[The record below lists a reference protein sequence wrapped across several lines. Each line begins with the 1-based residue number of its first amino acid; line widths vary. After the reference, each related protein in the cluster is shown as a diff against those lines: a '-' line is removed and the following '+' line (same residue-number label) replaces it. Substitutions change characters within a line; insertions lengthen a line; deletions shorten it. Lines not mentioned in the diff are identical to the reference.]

1 MKRYFLMMAVAVFA
15 VLAASGQQ
23 RQRQG
28 RTHAADT
35 VPQLV
40 RAYADSLQA
49 GRSRIDSVAV
59 ASAQTGTDAYAG
71 QYYRLFVPV
80 TFYHD
85 VVAKAFAL
93 DSSAGELDRR
103 LMDVY
108 MHRPD
113 LVQNTQSQLDRVGPV
128 LDVSHST
135 VRPKVDIVEK
145 VQPKL
150 KEEDVY
156 APVDIYVEKP
166 NFWTF
171 SGNYSLQ
178 LFQNYVSSNWYKG
191 GESNYSMLGTVTLQ
205 ANYNNKQRFRWENK
219 LEMRLGLQNSK
230 GDTLHTVRSSEDLIR
245 YTGKVG
251 LQATK
256 RWYYTL
262 QLIASTQFMRSLK
275 SNDRTVYSD
284 FLSPLYIN
292 PSLGMDYTV
301 NAFKNRLTGSIHLA
315 PIAYNLT
322 YVKDSKLAS
331 RFGVEEGKHTKYD
344 FGSEVTFDL
353 AWKIADNISWKTRLY
368 GYTSYK
374 RVLVEWENTV
384 TFIFNKYISSNVFI
398 YPRFDDGAKRGKHGY
413 MQMKEFI
420 SLGFNYGF

>member
-1 MKRYFLMMAVAVFA
+1 MNLKIFLLAVSAVFSLPMDA
-15 VLAASGQQ
+15 QSRLRNSRSHKV
-23 RQRQG
+23 
-28 RTHAADT
+28 DT
-35 VPQLV
+35 VPVLV
-40 RAYADSLQA
+40 KSYMDSLSVSKA
-49 GRSRIDSVAV
+49 KIDSAAV
-59 ASAQTGTDAYAG
+59 ESDVNDGR
-71 QYYRLFVPV
+71 YYRLFAPL
-80 TFYHD
+80 TFYHG
-85 VVAKAFAL
+85 VAGDMFSLEHDGDEQDYTLANI
-93 DSSAGELDRR
+93 
-103 LMDVY
+103 Y
-108 MHRPD
+108 MNRPD
-113 LVQNTQSQLDRVGPV
+113 LVRNTERQLELVGPV
-128 LDVSHST
+128 INPYQESVTPETELVQ
-135 VRPKVDIVEK
+135 KVVKKTENADIE
-145 VQPKL
+145 
-150 KEEDVY
+150 
-156 APVDIYVEKP
+156 APVDIFVAKP
-166 NFWTF
+166 NFWKI

-178 LFQNYVSSNWYKG
+178 LFQNYVSDNWYKG

>member
-1 MKRYFLMMAVAVFA
+1 MFSLEHDGDEQDYT
-15 VLAASGQQ
+15 LAN
-23 RQRQG
+23 
-28 RTHAADT
+28 
-35 VPQLV
+35 
-40 RAYADSLQA
+40 
-49 GRSRIDSVAV
+49 I
-59 ASAQTGTDAYAG
+59 
-71 QYYRLFVPV
+71 
-80 TFYHD
+80 
-85 VVAKAFAL
+85 
-93 DSSAGELDRR
+93 
-103 LMDVY
+103 Y
-108 MHRPD
+108 MNRPD
-113 LVQNTQSQLDRVGPV
+113 LVRNTERQLELVGPV
-128 LDVSHST
+128 INPYQESVTPETELVQ
-135 VRPKVDIVEK
+135 KVVKKTENADIE
-145 VQPKL
+145 
-150 KEEDVY
+150 
-156 APVDIYVEKP
+156 APVDIFVAKP
-166 NFWTF
+166 NFWKF

-178 LFQNYVSSNWYKG
+178 LFQNYVSDNWYKG

-344 FGSEVTFDL
+344 FGGDVRPRMEDCRQYLVEDASL
-353 AWKIADNISWKTRLY
+353 RLY
-368 GYTSYK
+368 LVQACAGGVGEYRDIHLQQIHIEQ
-374 RVLVEWENTV
+374 RVYLSALRRRSKARQAWLHADEGVHFARLQLW
-384 TFIFNKYISSNVFI
+384 FLSSLERFVFEEYQAI
-398 YPRFDDGAKRGKHGY
+398 G
-413 MQMKEFI
+413 
-420 SLGFNYGF
+420 